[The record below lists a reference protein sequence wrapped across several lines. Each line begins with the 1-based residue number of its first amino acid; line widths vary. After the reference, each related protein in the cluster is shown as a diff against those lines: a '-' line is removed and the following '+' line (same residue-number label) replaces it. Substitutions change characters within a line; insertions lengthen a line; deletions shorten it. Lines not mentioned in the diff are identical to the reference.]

1 MYRPPPREP
10 RYSTRVLRGLLVVAA
25 VFVVAAAITTRFLRR
40 AAALVPDLDPVR
52 DGGPAEDETTAIAWC
67 ADGLQPIAGG
77 GCLALP
83 ANAGGIGTSAPLL
96 IYLHGIYEQDH
107 PDEELDRQHRVA
119 ARATARGFAVLALRS
134 GVGVCHPGVADFATR
149 FCWPSNEQV
158 ADRAREFVDGWATA
172 LGATE
177 RRIGR
182 GPRTVL
188 GFSSGGYFAA
198 LLAARSLFAAD
209 TFVVAHGGP
218 VEPIH
223 GGPSRPPLLLLS
235 ADDDVAQG
243 EMVRLDDELTREGW
257 PHDHRARDGTHGLT
271 DGDIDVAL
279 AFATRTPREGLPL
292 RPALAGHAPRWRE
305 REAAAEEAAGTVDDA
320 GEPTE
325 RQGGRGGDEDSGPPE
340 TNELDAAGSAPAA
353 RDGDTP
359 SANVVAP
366 GEAGTSGDPAGASP

>member
-1 MYRPPPREP
+1 
-10 RYSTRVLRGLLVVAA
+10 VLRGLLVVAV

-40 AAALVPDLDPVR
+40 AAALMPDLDPAR
-52 DGGPAEDETTAIAWC
+52 DGGAPEDETTAIAWC

-83 ANAGGIGTSAPLL
+83 ADTGASGTPAPLL

-158 ADRAREFVDGWATA
+158 ADRAREFVDGWTTA

-177 RRIGR
+177 RRVGR

-223 GGPSRPPLLLLS
+223 GGGPGRPPLLLLS

-257 PHDHRARDGTHGLT
+257 PHDHRAREGAHGLT

-279 AFATRTPREGLPL
+279 SFATRTPREGLPL

-305 REAAAEEAAGTVDDA
+305 REAAAEEAAGAVDDA
-320 GEPTE
+320 GEPGEPTE
-325 RQGGRGGDEDSGPPE
+325 QQGGRGGDEDSAPPG
-340 TNELDAAGSAPAA
+340 TNELDAAPAGSPPPD

-359 SANVVAP
+359 SASLIAP
-366 GEAGTSGDPAGASP
+366 GEAGTSADPAGSPP